1 MLENEEGLG
10 HFLGGDKHGSAY
22 QVPRGVNL
30 SCWRLGDST
39 EMCTPGKRREKK
51 IPFCSFKTYFG
62 QLNS

>member
-30 SCWRLGDST
+30 SCSLLLLEAGRQHRNVHPRK
-39 EMCTPGKRREKK
+39 EKRKK
-51 IPFCSFKTYFG
+51 NPILFF
-62 QLNS
+62 